1 MKKKIALIS
10 LILILV
16 LSLTTVANAAMYS
29 SAYISDC
36 AAQMARSSKDKVILS
51 FDIKGKETMDVIGA
65 QTIIFQEKAPGST
78 QWTSVATVTS
88 DNNANMLAY
97 NTRWHT
103 TDVSYSGAKSG
114 YSYRAKIYF
123 YAEKGGYDTKEYITS
138 AV

>member
-16 LSLTTVANAAMYS
+16 FSLTTVANASMYS
-29 SAYISDC
+29 IAYISDC
-36 AAQMARSSKDKVILS
+36 AAQMARSSGRVTVT
-51 FDIKGKETMDVIGA
+51 FDIKGKDTMDVVGA

-78 QWTSVATVTS
+78 QWTAVATMTS
-88 DNNANMLAY
+88 DDYPSMLSY
-97 NTRWHT
+97 NTRHHIST
-103 TDVSYSGAKSG
+103 LSYSSAKSG

>member
-16 LSLTTVANAAMYS
+16 FSLTTVANAAMYS

-36 AAQMARSSKDKVILS
+36 AAQAQRSSGKVTLT
-51 FDIKGKETMDVIGA
+51 FDIVGKEVMDVIGA

-78 QWTSVATVTS
+78 QWTAVATMTS
-88 DNNANMLAY
+88 DNYPSMLSY
-97 NTRWHT
+97 NTRQHISS
-103 TDVSYSGAKSG
+103 VYYSSAKSG